1 MAKRVTIRSNPLDTL
16 VPNPK
21 PDQPGKPPAAA
32 KAQSARPAADS
43 ARTTA
48 PQNQLKAKDS
58 HIPMLATPVAQPP
71 SPADLSSRLQSLEK
85 QNEYIMWL
93 VGGAILLMFL
103 L

>member
-32 KAQSARPAADS
+32 KAQSARPSADS
-43 ARTTA
+43 ARTPA
-48 PQNQLKAKDS
+48 PRSRPKAKDS
-58 HIPMLATPVAQPP
+58 HVPMLATPVAHPP

-93 VGGAILLMFL
+93 VGGAILLVIML
-103 L
+103 